1 MLRISLLLKLLF
13 LTMYQSTVQTGSE
26 EVEAV
31 DEESCEETVPSLVAQ
46 CLLFSD
52 MWIHFK
58 KAILAMSETC

>member
-1 MLRISLLLKLLF
+1 
-13 LTMYQSTVQTGSE
+13 MYQSIVQTGSE

-52 MWIHFK
+52 IWIHFK